1 VTGSLTCACACGV
14 LHRFGGEEFGGRQ
27 AAKRKAEEAGAHTA
41 DATAVRAA
49 GDGKGA
55 EGAAAAASE
64 LESSDNGTSVQK
76 KSSTKAKE
84 LPRGLCA
91 KPIVDARGHTSY
103 MTFAR
108 LAV

>member
-1 VTGSLTCACACGV
+1 MYACARGI
-14 LHRFGGEEFGGRQ
+14 LHRFGGKEFGGRQ

-49 GDGKGA
+49 GDGKVA

-64 LESSDNGTSVQK
+64 LEPSDNGESVHK
-76 KSSTKAKE
+76 KSSAKAKDKE
-84 LPRGLCA
+84 LPRGASA